1 MDDRFRRSDF
11 FDTRPQQNYS
21 SPSNSIDSRF
31 QMKRP
36 PDSDYAPESEN
47 KYSRNNEFRTCHSV
61 KSELISPDS
70 PEPIESPDSDKVSI
84 VSRFFPASQPKTFL
98 CRLCN
103 NDTFFKSE
111 TDFDIHLTVIHFRE
125 KLMRKIQEP
134 FRCHSCGYVP
144 LPSMTTE
151 DQSDDLL
158 MHYGCKEHLSQ
169 MYYNEEV
176 AKLPR
181 LNVDE
186 KGPETI
192 TIVCKLCNSSFD
204 TERLFVRHIS
214 LRHFPK
220 QLCDDLPKSE
230 PFICPFI
237 DCGQEKY
244 TIHNLMLHYGCE
256 HNISME
262 LYQKETRGLI
272 AHDENKVKTEPAAS
286 PFSSTSCS
294 PFFASYMQKITSKRS
309 TPPTSQSQVPILSS
323 STNTSSPALKSKIP
337 AIPAI
342 PARPKEVQLDQSNLQ
357 FSCKFCPEK
366 NLKFSTKKSLK
377 YHILFSHLFTDLPQ
391 NGPCECPVCFKKFSI
406 KNVFASH
413 FLERHYED
421 YVKEQLNQRTEIQKM
436 DIFTPEKYKSSHS
449 KEKSKSSCKEDSN
462 QKAKS
467 SSRDEPSS
475 KDSSKEKQ
483 RKSSLD
489 DETSSK
495 KSHSHQST
503 SKHGS
508 SSSSSKHSSSKSSS
522 KHSSS
527 KSSSKHSSSKSSSK
541 HSSSKSS
548 SSKAS
553 EKGHDS
559 AEQQGDGGCT
569 TDKLKIEEGPIPA
582 CRVRQTVHSA
592 FAKPIVSSASFP
604 SSTLSARQKLLE
616 NWKKDS
622 IDSQRFEIDQL
633 KEKIQE
639 METAHAEALKK
650 KAEEFERWITQKE
663 KALEDE
669 QEKRKEVESK
679 LEEISVVNAETEL
692 QLVQHQSNLKALENE
707 LEEKANAHQQVLA
720 EKKKLE
726 KENASHQSEVIKLQC
741 CVEERTEEL
750 KLMQQ
755 QLQEKNDH
763 INSLEE
769 DIKDLKN
776 NEDKVKQEC
785 EKTIAKLEKSV
796 EAQVK
801 KVEKLTEEKKA
812 KMTQIKDMTKK
823 HQEVEIELKDQVS
836 ELTKLNKQLN
846 AKINTQK
853 TALEKSAKSEMKRLE
868 KDHDKIEKQ
877 LEEYEAQL
885 LERNTT
891 IEKLESRK
899 DDLLDSLLHIQKI
912 MQGFEAVITD
922 KNEKLLEQESKIAD
936 IEAILEESVD
946 KVNKLKTVEKEKKEL
961 AKQVKQL
968 QHTMQDWETRQ
979 FTNVKLISGLEKT
992 KAALEKKVK
1001 DFEEN
1006 HTGAEEELYEMS
1018 SQIRQHEK
1026 EIKRLKESLAVGET
1040 ELAKTKVRLQTKSE
1054 ELTSVL
1060 AKNEILEQ
1068 KIRDLEREVR
1078 EKSNVSEEV
1087 QHLKQTV
1094 SNKEAEL
1101 AHLRLSLNNLKAQ
1114 FNQMKSHS
1122 SDVES
1127 QLKSL
1132 KASNGKFETEYSFA
1146 VSQIETLKKAL
1157 KDAKVEL
1164 GKRDLQLASF
1174 RETVLKDTHSLSS
1187 IQNVLSNDTTG
1198 VATSSNVE
1206 QVCQIVAN
1214 LNQILIKEEPTPVS
1228 IVKAEPIDA
1237 DEQHTTPMIQIEAS
1251 VRVNTDKQIVLN
1263 VPGSFTLLDPVKEEP
1278 IIPNPATFDNE
1289 DIAAHSDHDDR
1300 GENGGTFEF
1309 FNEMPFASRS
1319 AESVRRESASSS
1331 LTANSPSPSI
1341 ASSGTLTVPNKPA
1354 AKKRKSN
1361 QLPDVTGQHFP
1372 DEDTTVCGICHQFDP
1387 PPSETTAKKK
1397 IYTTEWVGCDCDR
1410 WFHKP
1415 CTKLQRFT
1423 SLFSCRSVKM
1433 KCQGGHN
1440 NPSRAKKSKKKQGIS
1455 GGAPPEDDDINMT
1468 IVHRESQQPIIAS
1481 FQTFMN

>member
-1 MDDRFRRSDF
+1 
-11 FDTRPQQNYS
+11 
-21 SPSNSIDSRF
+21 
-31 QMKRP
+31 MK
-36 PDSDYAPESEN
+36 
-47 KYSRNNEFRTCHSV
+47 
-61 KSELISPDS
+61 
-70 PEPIESPDSDKVSI
+70 
-84 VSRFFPASQPKTFL
+84 
-98 CRLCN
+98 
-103 NDTFFKSE
+103 
-111 TDFDIHLTVIHFRE
+111 
-125 KLMRKIQEP
+125 KIQEP
-134 FRCHSCGYVP
+134 FRCLSCGYVP

-169 MYYNEEV
+169 IYYNEEV
-176 AKLPR
+176 AKLPC
-181 LNVDE
+181 LNVEE

-262 LYQKETRGLI
+262 LYQKETRALTS
-272 AHDENKVKTEPAAS
+272 HENKVKIEPATA
-286 PFSSTSCS
+286 PVSSTSCS
-294 PFFASYMQKITSKRS
+294 PFFANYMQKITSKRS
-309 TPPTSQSQVPILSS
+309 VAPPASQSHLPNFSPSV
-323 STNTSSPALKSKIP
+323 NASSPGLKSKIS
-337 AIPAI
+337 AL
-342 PARPKEVQLDQSNLQ
+342 PARPKEVQVDQSTLQ

-366 NLKFSTKKSLK
+366 NLKFSAKKSLK

-391 NGPCECPVCFKKFSI
+391 NGPCECPICFKKFSI

-413 FLERHYED
+413 FLDKHYEE
-421 YVKEQLNQRTEIQKM
+421 YVKEKLNQQTEIQKM
-436 DIFTPEKYKSSHS
+436 ILYTSEKHKRSHS
-449 KEKSKSSCKEDSN
+449 KEKSKSSSKEETN

-467 SSRDEPSS
+467 SSRDSS
-475 KDSSKEKQ
+475 KDKLRENSV
-483 RKSSLD
+483 D
-489 DETSSK
+489 DETTSK
-495 KSHSHQST
+495 KSKSHQS
-503 SKHGS
+503 SSHHA
-508 SSSSSKHSSSKSSS
+508 SSSSSKHTSSKSSS
-522 KHSSS
+522 KHKSSS
-527 KSSSKHSSSKSSSK
+527 KSSSRHSSSKSSRSK
-541 HSSSKSS
+541 V
-548 SSKAS
+548 S
-553 EKGHDS
+553 EKELDS
-559 AEQQGDGGCT
+559 TKQEGDGGCA
-569 TDKLKIEEGPIPA
+569 TDKLKAEEAPIPA

-604 SSTLSARQKLLE
+604 SNTLSARQKLME

-639 METAHAEALKK
+639 MEISHAEALKK

-669 QEKRKEVESK
+669 QEKRKLVESN
-679 LEEISVVNAETEL
+679 LEESSVVNAETEL
-692 QLVQHQSNLKALENE
+692 QLVQHQSYLKALEKE
-707 LEEKANAHQQVLA
+707 LEEKASAHQQVVA

-726 KENASHQSEVIKLQC
+726 KENANYQSEVIKLQC
-741 CVEERTEEL
+741 TVEERTEEL
-750 KLMQQ
+750 KLLHQQ
-755 QLQEKNDH
+755 IQERNDN
-763 INSLEE
+763 ISSLED

-776 NEDKVKQEC
+776 NEDKVKQESD
-785 EKTIAKLEKSV
+785 KTIAKLEKSV

-801 KVEKLTEEKKA
+801 KAEKLTEEKKA
-812 KMTQIKDMTKK
+812 KMTQIKEMTKK
-823 HQEVEIELKDQVS
+823 HQEVETELKDQVS

-853 TALEKSAKSEMKRLE
+853 TALEKTAKSEMKRLE

-885 LERNTT
+885 LERNST

-912 MQGFEAVITD
+912 MQGLEAVITD

-961 AKQVKQL
+961 TRQVKQL

-1018 SQIRQHEK
+1018 AQIRQHEK
-1026 EIKRLKESLAVGET
+1026 EIKHLKESLAVGET
-1040 ELAKTKVRLQTKSE
+1040 ELAKMKVRLQTKSE
-1054 ELTSVL
+1054 ELTS
-1060 AKNEILEQ
+1060 AISKNETLEQ

-1078 EKSNVSEEV
+1078 QKGNVSEEV
-1087 QHLKQTV
+1087 QHLKQTI

-1101 AHLRLSLNNLKAQ
+1101 AHLRLSFNNLKAQ
-1114 FNQMKSHS
+1114 FNPMKSHS
-1122 SDVES
+1122 ADVES

-1157 KDAKVEL
+1157 KDAKLEL
-1164 GKRDLQLASF
+1164 SKRDQQLDSL
-1174 RETVLKDTHSLSS
+1174 REKVRKDTHSLNS
-1187 IQNVLSNDTTG
+1187 IQNVLSNDTSG
-1198 VATSSNVE
+1198 AVTSSNVE
-1206 QVCQIVAN
+1206 HVSQIVAN
-1214 LNQILIKEEPTPVS
+1214 LNQILVKEEPIPVPV
-1228 IVKAEPIDA
+1228 VKAEPIDT
-1237 DEQHTTPMIQIEAS
+1237 DERLSTPIVQSVEAS
-1251 VRVNTDKQIVLN
+1251 VRINTDKQIVLN

-1278 IIPNPATFDNE
+1278 IVPNPATFDNE
-1289 DIAAHSDHDDR
+1289 DIAAHSDNDDR
-1300 GENGGTFEF
+1300 EENSATYEF
-1309 FNEMPFASRS
+1309 FNELPFDSNA
-1319 AESVRRESASSS
+1319 AQSVRRESASSS
-1331 LTANSPSPSI
+1331 LTANSPLPSL
-1341 ASSGTLTVPNKPA
+1341 ANNGTMTIPNKPA
-1354 AKKRKSN
+1354 TKKRKSN

-1387 PPSETTAKKK
+1387 PPSESTAKKK
-1397 IYTTEWVGCDCDR
+1397 VYTTEWVGCDCDR

-1433 KCQGGHN
+1433 KCQGGHIN
-1440 NPSRAKKSKKKQGIS
+1440 LSRTKKSKKKPS
-1455 GGAPPEDDDINMT
+1455 VGASAGDNNDDINMT
-1468 IVHRESQQPIIAS
+1468 IIHRESQPPTMVGRESQPTIVS